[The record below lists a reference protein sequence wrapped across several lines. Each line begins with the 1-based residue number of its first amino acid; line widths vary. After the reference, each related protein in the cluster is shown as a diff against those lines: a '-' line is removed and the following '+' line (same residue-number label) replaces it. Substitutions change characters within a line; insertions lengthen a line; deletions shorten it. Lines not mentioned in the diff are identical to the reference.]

1 MSTQTPQGLT
11 TRQAEILNVIETAM
25 AEHGYA
31 PTMREIGAAVGL
43 TSTASVKYQLEIL
56 EEKGF
61 IRRDESKGRALELT
75 PEVHGAPIGK
85 TTMIP
90 LVGRIAAGGPITAEQ
105 EVEEV
110 FPLPES
116 FVGKV
121 SYLCS
126 K

>member
-56 EEKGF
+56 EQKGF

-75 PEVHGAPIGK
+75 PEVNGVPVDK
-85 TTMIP
+85 TSMIP
-90 LVGRIAAGGPITAEQ
+90 LVVRIAAGGPITA
-105 EVEEV
+105 
-110 FPLPES
+110 
-116 FVGKV
+116 
-121 SYLCS
+121 
-126 K
+126 